1 MACYVVFRDRKT
13 RVYDLWGVYSE
24 YIIGF
29 SGAAFQNYSIR
40 MQAKEAYVAF
50 LDHQNKLW
58 KSEQVAQKAEDV
70 AKKWSW
76 KDWMIFVQF
85 VVITVLWYNIM

>member
-1 MACYVVFRDRKT
+1 
-13 RVYDLWGVYSE
+13 
-24 YIIGF
+24 
-29 SGAAFQNYSIR
+29 